1 MTKLLEINNLTID
14 FHTGRGTTRA
24 VDGISFAL
32 DQGETL
38 GIVGE
43 SGSGKSVTALS
54 LMQLLPSPPAQ
65 FVSGEIRWTVDGSRF
80 TADGERQTANGKGMA
95 ENQGPLTVN
104 RVPSTVYR
112 QPSTVYREPS
122 TVNLLGLQETEMQRI
137 RGAQIAMIFQEPMTS
152 LNPVFRCGHQVTE
165 AIQLH
170 QKVSF
175 SEAKAQTIR
184 LFERVKLPDPA
195 RIFNSYPHQISGG
208 QKQRVMIA
216 MAMSCNPSLLIA
228 DEPTTALDVTVQK
241 TILDLMRELK
251 EESGLS
257 MLFISHDLGVIA
269 EICDRVVV
277 MYQGKIVEEGPV
289 EKVLQQPE
297 HPYTRG
303 LVACR
308 PSLQRKLWR
317 MPTVPDFLENKQFES
332 RVVKP
337 SETSARQQNL
347 QAREAILQVKNLNV
361 RYPIKKNWIG
371 RPTEWLHAVDGVSF
385 EVFPGET
392 FGLAGESG
400 CGKTTLGRSIARLTD
415 AHSGEI
421 WYKGVDLQKLS
432 EEAFQPYRRE
442 IQVVFQDPYSSLNPR
457 MAIGE
462 AIVEPMQVHKLH
474 ENERARREKAIELL
488 ETVGLQAEHFQ
499 RYPHEFSGGQRQRIC
514 VARALAL
521 EPRFLVCDEMVS
533 ALDVSVQAT
542 VLNLLMD
549 LQEKFGLTY
558 LFISHDLSV
567 IKQMCDRL
575 LIMNQGKVEALGY
588 PEEIYKNPE
597 REYVRKLIEAI
608 PGG

>member
-1 MTKLLEINNLTID
+1 MSKLLEISNLSIE
-14 FHTGRGTTRA
+14 FNSERGNTHA
-24 VDGISFAL
+24 VKDISFSL
-32 DQGETL
+32 NKGETL

-54 LMQLLPSPPAQ
+54 IMRLLPSPPAKITH
-65 FVSGEIRWTVDGSRF
+65 GEILFYPDNS
-80 TADGERQTANGKGMA
+80 KG
-95 ENQGPLTVN
+95 QQKPDSPGV
-104 RVPSTVYR
+104 
-112 QPSTVYREPS
+112 Q
-122 TVNLLGLQETEMQRI
+122 LLQLSDTEMQGI
-137 RGAQIAMIFQEPMTS
+137 RGAQIGMIFQEPMTS

-165 AIQLH
+165 ALQIH
-170 QKVSF
+170 QKISF
-175 SEAKAQTIR
+175 EQAKAQTLQ

-195 RIFNSYPHQISGG
+195 RIFNAYPHQISGG

-241 TILDLMRELK
+241 TILELMRELK

-257 MLFISHDLGVIA
+257 MLFISHDLGVIS
-269 EICDRVVV
+269 EICDRVLV
-277 MYQGKIVEEGPV
+277 MFQGKIVEEGPV
-289 EKVLQQPE
+289 NQVLQQPE

-308 PSLQRKLWR
+308 PSLKHKLWR
-317 MPTVPDFLENKQFES
+317 MPTVPDFLENKHFES
-332 RVVKP
+332 RVINTTEN
-337 SETSARQQNL
+337 STRQKML
-347 QAREAILQVKNLNV
+347 QEQAPILQVKDLHV
-361 RYPIKKNWIG
+361 RYPSKKNWLG
-371 RPTEWLHAVDGVSF
+371 KPVEWLHAVNKVSF
-385 EVFPGET
+385 DIYPGET

-400 CGKTTLGRSIARLTD
+400 CGKTTLGRSIARLTE
-415 AHSGEI
+415 AHAGEI
-421 WYKGVDLQKLS
+421 LYKGVDLQTLS
-432 EEAFQPYRRE
+432 EEAFRPYRRE

-462 AIVEPMQVHKLH
+462 AIVEPMQVHKIQA
-474 ENERARREKAIELL
+474 NERARQEKAIELL
-488 ETVGLQAEHFQ
+488 ETVGLQADHFQ

-549 LQEKFGLTY
+549 LREKFGLTY

-575 LIMNQGKVEALGY
+575 LIMNQGQTEALGY
-588 PEEIYKNPE
+588 PEVIYQNPE
-597 REYVRKLIEAI
+597 REYVRRLIAAI

>member
-1 MTKLLEINNLTID
+1 MSKLLEINNLAIE
-14 FHTGRGTTRA
+14 FRSERGNTCA
-24 VDGISFAL
+24 VDGISLSL
-32 DQGETL
+32 DKGETL

-54 LMQLLPSPPAQ
+54 IMRLLPSPPAKI
-65 FVSGEIRWTVDGSRF
+65 VSGEILF
-80 TADGERQTANGKGMA
+80 HH
-95 ENQGPLTVN
+95 
-104 RVPSTVYR
+104 PSTV
-112 QPSTVYREPS
+112 Q
-122 TVNLLGLQETEMQRI
+122 LLSLPDKEIEKI

-170 QKVSF
+170 QKTSF
-175 SEAKAQTIR
+175 AEAKTRTLQ

-195 RIFNSYPHQISGG
+195 RIFNAYPHQISGG

-277 MYQGKIVEEGPV
+277 MLQGKIVEEGSV
-289 EKVLQQPE
+289 EKVLRQAE

-308 PSLQRKLWR
+308 PSLKRKLWR
-317 MPTVPDFLENKQFES
+317 MPTVPDFIEHKNFEA
-332 RVVKP
+332 RVVTP
-337 SETSARQQNL
+337 AENQARQKNL
-347 QAREAILQVKNLNV
+347 QDQAPILQVKNLNV
-361 RYPIKKNWIG
+361 RYPSKKNWLG
-371 RPTEWLHAVDGVSF
+371 KPTEWLHAVNDVSF
-385 EVFPGET
+385 DIFPGET

-400 CGKTTLGRSIARLTD
+400 CGKTTLGRTIARLTE
-415 AHSGEI
+415 AQSGEI
-421 WYKGVDLQKLS
+421 WYKGADLQKLS
-432 EEAFQPYRRE
+432 EDEFRPYRRE

-457 MAIGE
+457 MGIGE

-474 ENERARREKAIELL
+474 GNDRARREMAIELL
-488 ETVGLQAEHFQ
+488 ETVGLQADHFN

-549 LQEKFGLTY
+549 LREKFGLTY

-575 LIMNQGKVEALGY
+575 LIMNQGRTEALGH
-588 PEEIYKNPE
+588 PDEIFENPE
-597 REYVRKLIEAI
+597 REYVKRLMEAI
-608 PGG
+608 PGEG

>member
-1 MTKLLEINNLTID
+1 MSKLLEINNLAIE
-14 FHTGRGTTRA
+14 FRSERGNTCA
-24 VDGISFAL
+24 VDGISLSL
-32 DQGETL
+32 DKGETL

-54 LMQLLPSPPAQ
+54 IMRLLPSPPAKI
-65 FVSGEIRWTVDGSRF
+65 VSGEILF
-80 TADGERQTANGKGMA
+80 HH
-95 ENQGPLTVN
+95 
-104 RVPSTVYR
+104 PSTV
-112 QPSTVYREPS
+112 Q
-122 TVNLLGLQETEMQRI
+122 LLSLPDKEIEKI

-170 QKVSF
+170 QKTSF
-175 SEAKAQTIR
+175 AEAKTRTLQ

-195 RIFNSYPHQISGG
+195 RIFNAYPHQISGG

-277 MYQGKIVEEGPV
+277 MLQGKIVEEGSV
-289 EKVLQQPE
+289 EKVLRQAE

-308 PSLQRKLWR
+308 PSLKRKLWR
-317 MPTVPDFLENKQFES
+317 MPTVPDFIEHKNFEA
-332 RVVKP
+332 RVVTP
-337 SETSARQQNL
+337 AENQARQKNL
-347 QAREAILQVKNLNV
+347 QDQAPILQVKNLNV
-361 RYPIKKNWIG
+361 RYPSKKNWLG
-371 RPTEWLHAVDGVSF
+371 KPTEWLHAVNDVSF
-385 EVFPGET
+385 DIFPGET

-400 CGKTTLGRSIARLTD
+400 CGKTTLGRTIARLTE
-415 AHSGEI
+415 AQSGEI
-421 WYKGVDLQKLS
+421 WYKGADLQKLS
-432 EEAFQPYRRE
+432 EDEFRPYRRE

-457 MAIGE
+457 MGIGE

-474 ENERARREKAIELL
+474 GNDRARREMAIELL
-488 ETVGLQAEHFQ
+488 ETVGLQADHFNH
-499 RYPHEFSGGQRQRIC
+499 YPHEFSGGQRQRIC

-549 LQEKFGLTY
+549 LREKFGLTY

-575 LIMNQGKVEALGY
+575 LIMNQGRTEALGH
-588 PEEIYKNPE
+588 PDEIFENPE
-597 REYVRKLIEAI
+597 REYVKRLMEAI
-608 PGG
+608 PGEG